1 MAICFVGEAQ
11 AQTFTIQ
18 GKLQDSETRTSL
30 QGATVL
36 ISSIS
41 DTTIFYTT
49 YTDTSGRFQFDEM
62 GRDSFRLIM
71 TSIGYETI
79 TRTFKVDSTNVDL
92 GEISVPKTSKELSE
106 VTVTAGTPP
115 AQQRGDTVQFNAS
128 QFKVNPDATAE
139 DLARKIPGLTI
150 EGGQVKAQG
159 ENVRCVT
166 MCFYNLQII
175 ISLMPLMLL

>member
-1 MAICFVGEAQ
+1 MRKTYLFFIMAICFIGESQ

-41 DTTIFYTT
+41 DTTLSYTT

-71 TSIGYETI
+71 SSVGYETI
-79 TRTFKVDSTNVDL
+79 TRTFKVDSANVDL
-92 GEISVPKTSKELSE
+92 GEISVPKHPRNYQK
-106 VTVTAGTPP
+106 
-115 AQQRGDTVQFNAS
+115 
-128 QFKVNPDATAE
+128 
-139 DLARKIPGLTI
+139 
-150 EGGQVKAQG
+150 
-159 ENVRCVT
+159 
-166 MCFYNLQII
+166 
-175 ISLMPLMLL
+175 